1 MIVKRLC
8 ATPSSDT
15 ICNMSKRLTQEG
27 VQSCCSKSYWYRPS
41 HDTLLHSL
49 DKSIT
54 LCRADT
60 CISWRH
66 VSALATP
73 CGEEEGVVAT
83 LLNCYLMCWQTYRHK
98 GAALLSTR
106 HDFRACALG
115 ADLSAVGPNTW
126 QVLSSMS
133 PSLRLAGQISKIV
146 TARYLGRKAFTAF
159 NIYGKSSG
167 DQSR

>member
-1 MIVKRLC
+1 MIVKRHG
-8 ATPSSDT
+8 ATPSSDNL
-15 ICNMSKRLTQEG
+15 CNMSKHLNQKG
-27 VQSCCSKSYWYRPS
+27 VQSCCNKDYWYRPN

-54 LCRADT
+54 LCRSDT

-73 CGEEEGVVAT
+73 CGEEEGAVAT
-83 LLNCYLMCWQTYRHK
+83 LLNYYLMCWQTYRHK

-106 HDFRACALG
+106 HDFTTCVLE
-115 ADLSAVGPNTW
+115 ADASAVGPTTW
-126 QVLSSMS
+126 QELSSTS
-133 PSLRLAGQISKIV
+133 PSLRLEAQISKMV
-146 TARYLGRKAFTAF
+146 TARCLRREVTKASKSF
-159 NIYGKSSG
+159 GESSG